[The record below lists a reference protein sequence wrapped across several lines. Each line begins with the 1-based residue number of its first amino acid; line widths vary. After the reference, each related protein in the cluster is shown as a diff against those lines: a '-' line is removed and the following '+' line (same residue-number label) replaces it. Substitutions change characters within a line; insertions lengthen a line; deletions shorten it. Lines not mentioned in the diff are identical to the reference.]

1 MEGFELVLFI
11 ICLVLTLFCAIFA
24 LMETIETIIKKW
36 KINKSL
42 LAEKMGMT
50 NTTFNK
56 KLDSSKDG
64 EFTDKELVQ
73 LKMILKEMCSDLE
86 EVIEIDFND
95 AMSLIVKKDS

>member
-1 MEGFELVLFI
+1 MK
-11 ICLVLTLFCAIFA
+11 
-24 LMETIETIIKKW
+24 TIETTIKKW

-64 EFTDKELVQ
+64 EFTDKELIQ
-73 LKMILKEMCSDLE
+73 LKVVLKEMCGDLE
-86 EVIEIDFND
+86 DVIEINFND
-95 AMSLIVKKDS
+95 AMSAIVGGK